1 MNQSST
7 SVPTWFKVVM
17 VILILWNI
25 MGIMSFFG
33 QVFISEDTLALLS
46 ENERALYA
54 QYPLWAQTVYAIAV
68 FAGLAGSIGLL
79 MRKKWAIPQLILS
92 LIAIIIQMGHS
103 VFMTDAV
110 AVYGNMTYVMPTL
123 VVLVASFEVY
133 LAMKVDKKGWLK

>member
-110 AVYGNMTYVMPTL
+110 AVYGNVTYVMPTL